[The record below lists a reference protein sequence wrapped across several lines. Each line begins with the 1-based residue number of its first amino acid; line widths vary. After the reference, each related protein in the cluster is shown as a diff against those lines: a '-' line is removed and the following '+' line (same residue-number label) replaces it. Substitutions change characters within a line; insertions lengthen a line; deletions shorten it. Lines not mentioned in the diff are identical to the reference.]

1 MSAEGKQDGQLE
13 IAHVLFMDI
22 VGYSKLLVDEQS
34 ELARQLSQIV
44 RNTEQV
50 RGAEAK
56 GKLVRLPTGDGMAL
70 VFFTS
75 PEAPMNCALEIS
87 RALKQ
92 KPAIKLRMGLHSGP
106 VNAISDVNER
116 ENVAGV
122 GINMAQRVMD
132 CGDAGHILLSQR
144 VAEDLAQYA
153 RWRGYLHELGQAE
166 VKHGVKLDIV
176 NFYNDEAGNSEP
188 PEKFKQAKQ
197 ASRLAVKRK
206 RVKILA
212 GAVALVA
219 IGSGIGLWAFFH
231 QSFWRSLPV
240 SDKSIA
246 VLPLENLSE
255 EKENAFFAD
264 GIQDELLSN
273 LAKIKDLKVISRTS
287 VMQYKVGI
295 TRNLKEIAK
304 QLGVSNVVEGSVR
317 RSGNHVRV
325 SVQLIDALS
334 DRHIWAQ
341 NYDRTLA
348 DSLALQG
355 ELATE
360 IAAGVGATLSPQEKA
375 RVEATPTK
383 NTAAYD
389 AYLRGRALEAGW
401 TTNFSNFESAAR
413 AYREAVTLD
422 PNFAL
427 AWVYLSSADSGL
439 YWNGVDPTPARL
451 AAAKEAADRAVALD
465 PNLPEIHLA
474 IGYYRYYGLRDFKG
488 AVEEFQLAEKSLP
501 NDVDVLRAIGL
512 IQRRFGHWDE
522 VIAVMRRV
530 FALDPRNIESAA
542 ILANAYIAKRD
553 FSDGMAVAD
562 HILAVEPAN
571 TPTIWLKTYCFWA
584 MGNLAGA
591 DLFLDNINAPVHLRA
606 HQAFNKHQYSQAR
619 DLFAKALNENPG
631 AEEKRGILLDVGL
644 VQQRAGNIAETKA
657 AYQQAV
663 QEITQAL
670 SKVDVARAS
679 ADELHSSLG
688 VAYAGLGDASR
699 AISEGQKGMEMRT
712 TSEDPFEGP
721 LREEQMAQIYALLGN
736 ADEAIPI
743 LKKWIQVPSA
753 TSITPALL
761 RIDPIWDRIR
771 NDPRFQELVAEKEP

>member
-1 MSAEGKQDGQLE
+1 
-13 IAHVLFMDI
+13 
-22 VGYSKLLVDEQS
+22 
-34 ELARQLSQIV
+34 
-44 RNTEQV
+44 
-50 RGAEAK
+50 
-56 GKLVRLPTGDGMAL
+56 
-70 VFFTS
+70 
-75 PEAPMNCALEIS
+75 
-87 RALKQ
+87 
-92 KPAIKLRMGLHSGP
+92 
-106 VNAISDVNER
+106 
-116 ENVAGV
+116 
-122 GINMAQRVMD
+122 
-132 CGDAGHILLSQR
+132 
-144 VAEDLAQYA
+144 
-153 RWRGYLHELGQAE
+153 
-166 VKHGVKLDIV
+166 
-176 NFYNDEAGNSEP
+176 
-188 PEKFKQAKQ
+188 
-197 ASRLAVKRK
+197 
-206 RVKILA
+206 
-212 GAVALVA
+212 
-219 IGSGIGLWAFFH
+219 
-231 QSFWRSLPV
+231 
-240 SDKSIA
+240 
-246 VLPLENLSE
+246 
-255 EKENAFFAD
+255 
-264 GIQDELLSN
+264 
-273 LAKIKDLKVISRTS
+273 
-287 VMQYKVGI
+287 
-295 TRNLKEIAK
+295 
-304 QLGVSNVVEGSVR
+304 
-317 RSGNHVRV
+317 
-325 SVQLIDALS
+325 
-334 DRHIWAQ
+334 
-341 NYDRTLA
+341 
-348 DSLALQG
+348 
-355 ELATE
+355 
-360 IAAGVGATLSPQEKA
+360 
-375 RVEATPTK
+375 
-383 NTAAYD
+383 
-389 AYLRGRALEAGW
+389 
-401 TTNFSNFESAAR
+401 
-413 AYREAVTLD
+413 LD

-591 DLFLDNINAPVHLRA
+591 DLFLDNINAPVRLRA